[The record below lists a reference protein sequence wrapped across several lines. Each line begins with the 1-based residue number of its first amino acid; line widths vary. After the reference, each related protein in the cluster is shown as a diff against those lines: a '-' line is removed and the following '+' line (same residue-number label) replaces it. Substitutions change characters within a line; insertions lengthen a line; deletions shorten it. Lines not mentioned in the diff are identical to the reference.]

1 MLTINGRGG
10 RLCDGMTRR
19 DALKIGALG
28 LGGMSLPDLL
38 QAEQRAGINGSHKAV
53 IMIYMPGAPPHQDM
67 YDLKM
72 EAPSGIRGP
81 FQPIDTAVPGIQICE
96 HMPIPVSYTHLTLPT
111 TPYE

>member
-38 QAEQRAGINGSHKAV
+38 QAEQRAGIKGSH
-53 IMIYMPGAPPHQDM
+53 
-67 YDLKM
+67 
-72 EAPSGIRGP
+72 
-81 FQPIDTAVPGIQICE
+81 
-96 HMPIPVSYTHLTLPT
+96 
-111 TPYE
+111 